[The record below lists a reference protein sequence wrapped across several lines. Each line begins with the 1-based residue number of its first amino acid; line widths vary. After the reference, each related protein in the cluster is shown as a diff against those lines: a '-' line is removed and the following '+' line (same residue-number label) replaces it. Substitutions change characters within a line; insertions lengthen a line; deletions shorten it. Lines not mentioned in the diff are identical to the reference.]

1 MLKPTDVAS
10 GESMAETTL
19 TREQG
24 SSDEYPSLG
33 AANYA
38 LLLLFAAYV
47 LSFIDRQILAL
58 LVGPI
63 REQFGISDFQYSLL
77 QGAAFA
83 LLYTFAGLP
92 LGRLAD
98 RYSRKWIITG
108 SVCFW
113 SLATCGCGL
122 AKNFWQ
128 LFAAR
133 MAVGAGEAGLAP
145 PAYSVIT
152 DSYRPQHFGYAMAFY
167 KSAVKFGGAA
177 ALILGGFLIDFYTDI
192 GPTEIPL
199 IGTIQPWQAVLITVG
214 LPGLLLSLLLATM
227 NEPARKHLATNA
239 DGSTHLPIRTVARF
253 LWQRKR
259 TYLSLFLGSS
269 MLAMAG
275 YGSAAWY
282 PEFFVR
288 TYGLSRSE
296 AGFNY
301 GAAILIGGTLGVM
314 LGPWLA
320 NRLAA
325 RYSDAYVRAIMF
337 TSAAAAIPAVM
348 APLMGDKLLTLIL
361 LYPATMFGGA
371 YLGVL
376 AAAFQPITPN
386 QMRGQTTAIYI
397 FVTNIFGMA
406 VGTSILAAFTDFVYQ
421 DDGMLHYSIATANA
435 VFYPAAVLLFAYCLK
450 GYRASVREIGQ
461 WSI

>member
-1 MLKPTDVAS
+1 
-10 GESMAETTL
+10 MAETTIDA
-19 TREQG
+19 TRDDG
-24 SSDEYPSLG
+24 YPSLG
-33 AANYA
+33 AANFA
-38 LLLLFAAYV
+38 LGLLFLAYV

-63 REQFGISDFQYSLL
+63 RAQFGISDFEYSLL

-92 LGRLAD
+92 LGRIAD
-98 RYSRKWIITG
+98 RHSRKWVITA
-108 SVCFW
+108 SVAFW
-113 SLATCGCGL
+113 SLATCACGL

-167 KSAVKFGGAA
+167 KSAVKVGGAT
-177 ALILGGFLIDFYTDI
+177 ALILGGFLIDYY
-192 GPTEIPL
+192 TEIGAVSVPIVGVL
-199 IGTIQPWQAVLITVG
+199 QPWQMTLITVG
-214 LPGLLLSLLLATM
+214 LPGLLLALLLGTM
-227 NEPARKHLATNA
+227 TEPVRKDVVTTASGDL
-239 DGSTHLPIRTVARF
+239 HLPISTVASF
-253 LWQRKR
+253 LWSRKR

-288 TYGLSRSE
+288 TYGVSRAE
-296 AGFNY
+296 AGSSY
-301 GAAILIGGTLGVM
+301 GMVILVGGTLGVL
-314 LGPWLA
+314 LGPFIA
-320 NRLAA
+320 NRLAIKHT
-325 RYSDAYVRAIMF
+325 DAYVRAIMYASMVAVF
-337 TSAAAAIPAVM
+337 PAVA
-348 APLMGDKLLTLIL
+348 APLMGDKTMTLAML
-361 LYPATMFGGA
+361 FPATMFGGA
-371 YLGVL
+371 YLGVM
-376 AAAFQPITPN
+376 AASFQPITPN

-406 VGTSILAAFTDFVYQ
+406 VGTSILAAFTDFLYQ
-421 DDGMLHYSIATANA
+421 DDNMLHFSIATANA
-435 VFYPAAVLLFAYCLK
+435 IFYPAAIGLFAYCLK
-450 GYRASVREIGQ
+450 GYRASVAEIGQ
-461 WSI
+461 WRLG

>member
-1 MLKPTDVAS
+1 MAESVATDRAADVA
-10 GESMAETTL
+10 GA
-19 TREQG
+19 
-24 SSDEYPSLG
+24 YPSLG
-33 AANYA
+33 TANYA
-38 LLLLFAAYV
+38 LILLFLAYV

-63 REQFGISDFQYSLL
+63 REQFGISDFEYSLL

-98 RYSRKWIITG
+98 RHSRKWVITA
-108 SVCFW
+108 SVAFW
-113 SLATCGCGL
+113 SLATCACGL
-122 AKNFWQ
+122 ARNFWQ

-167 KSAVKFGGAA
+167 KSAVKVGGAT
-177 ALILGGFLIDFYTDI
+177 ALILGGFLIDFYTEI
-192 GPTEIPL
+192 GPMEVPG
-199 IGTIQPWQAVLITVG
+199 IGTVYPWQATLISVG
-214 LPGLLLSLLLATM
+214 LPGLLLSLLLASMT
-227 NEPARKHLATNA
+227 EPQRKDLVTTQS
-239 DGSTHLPIRTVARF
+239 GSTHLPIHTVASF

-259 TYLSLFLGSS
+259 TYLSLFMGSS

-288 TYGLSRSE
+288 TYGVSRSE
-296 AGFNY
+296 AGASY
-301 GAAILIGGTLGVM
+301 GTVILVGGTLGVM
-314 LGPWLA
+314 LGPWIA

-325 RYSDAYVRAIMF
+325 RHTDSYVRAIMY
-337 TSAAAAIPAVM
+337 TSMLALVPAVA
-348 APLMGDKLLTLIL
+348 APLMGSKELTLTL
-361 LYPATMFGGA
+361 LFPATMFGGA
-371 YLGVL
+371 YLGVM
-376 AAAFQPITPN
+376 AASFQPITPN

-406 VGTSILAAFTDFVYQ
+406 VGTSILAAFNR
-421 DDGMLHYSIATANA
+421 L
-435 VFYPAAVLLFAYCLK
+435 
-450 GYRASVREIGQ
+450 SVPG
-461 WSI
+461 